1 VAIPSSGNLRELE
14 ALAPAF
20 ICWYVQRPFSTDV
33 KEVLASLELFF
44 RFYPEIG
51 ERRSITAL
59 EPGEVAARLAALII
73 NTVQPGLVATYS
85 LMQFLGFLHD
95 SGRWSGNPESY
106 RAVQGILF
114 DIISLDMG
122 ATRHRMQMEAD
133 IAAAP

>member
-1 VAIPSSGNLRELE
+1 LE

-44 RFYPEIG
+44 RFYPEMG

-59 EPGEVAARLAALII
+59 KPGEVAARLATLII

-106 RAVQGILF
+106 RAVQGILL

-122 ATRHRMQMEAD
+122 ATRQRMQMGAD